1 LSITAVAS
9 IPGNPREAATADKD
23 GHDNLCKALE
33 NSSSFEARIA
43 GGGKKMKQRRK
54 KQQKSS
60 S

>member
-1 LSITAVAS
+1 LLQFQEILGKQ
-9 IPGNPREAATADKD
+9 PQQKKD
-23 GHDNLCKALE
+23 GHDSLCKALE
-33 NSSSFEARIA
+33 NSSFEARIA

>member
-1 LSITAVAS
+1 LLQFQEILEKQPHQT
-9 IPGNPREAATADKD
+9 ED
-23 GHDNLCKALE
+23 GHDNLCKTLE
-33 NSSSFEARIA
+33 NSSSFEARMA